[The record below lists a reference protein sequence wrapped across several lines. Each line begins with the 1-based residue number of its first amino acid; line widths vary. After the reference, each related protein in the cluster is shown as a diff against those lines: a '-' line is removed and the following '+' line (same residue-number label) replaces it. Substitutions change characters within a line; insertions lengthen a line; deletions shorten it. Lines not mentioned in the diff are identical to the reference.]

1 MSKIEHI
8 LHKAHKKGI
17 YNETMSLAQEIKV
30 VDPKIAKFVP
40 GGPLSAYETYP
51 SITPLKKGKTTV
63 SFTDGKKTYFLKLTV
78 L

>member
-30 VDPKIAKFVP
+30 VDPKIELADRYEIAYKQAKKSLQK
-40 GGPLSAYETYP
+40 PLTNP
-51 SITPLKKGKTTV
+51 NP
-63 SFTDGKKTYFLKLTV
+63 
-78 L
+78 